1 MYANAKGHGI
11 LAQLEGLT
19 DHAEKMEHK
28 AAKMEHEVAQQT
40 EKLQKHECRIDFLDG
55 RVAILRQT
63 SEARLDGD
71 ILVPTEEK

>member
-1 MYANAKGHGI
+1 
-11 LAQLEGLT
+11 
-19 DHAEKMEHK
+19 
-28 AAKMEHEVAQQT
+28 MEHEVAQQT
-40 EKLQKHECRIDFLDG
+40 EQLQKPECRIDFLDG